1 MVDVFSPAERAALYR
16 VIESRRDVRAFRTD
30 PIATDTLTRIL
41 DAAHHAPSVGLM
53 QPWNFIVIRD
63 AATKAR
69 VKALFEVQNELAVA
83 NYAGAR
89 ADLYGSLKLEGI
101 EEAPINLCV
110 TCDRARSGPHVLGRN
125 TVVDTDLYSTCCAVQ
140 NLWLAAR
147 VEGVGVGWVSI
158 LDYDDLRPIF
168 GIPATVVPV
177 AYLCIGY
184 PREFLDEPE
193 LQRRGWATRLPLE
206 QIVYRERWGAPA
218 DENRKTR

>member
-1 MVDVFSPAERAALYR
+1 MIEVFSPAERAALYR

-30 PIATDTLTRIL
+30 PIATDALARIL

-110 TCDRARSGPHVLGRN
+110 TCDRTRSGPHVLGRN

-206 QIVYRERWGAPA
+206 QIVYQERWGAPA
-218 DENRKTR
+218 DENRKTC

>member
-30 PIATDTLTRIL
+30 PIATDTLARIL
-41 DAAHHAPSVGLM
+41 GAAHHAPSVGLM

-63 AATKAR
+63 AATKSR

-89 ADLYGSLKLEGI
+89 SDLYGSLKLEGI

-110 TCDRARSGPHVLGRN
+110 TCDRTRSGPHVLGRN

-158 LDYDDLRPIF
+158 LDYDDLRPIL
-168 GIPATVVPV
+168 GIPAPVVPV

-193 LQRRGWATRLPLE
+193 LQRRGWATRLTLE
-206 QIVYRERWGAPA
+206 QIVYQERWGAPA
-218 DENRKTR
+218 DENRSTR

>member
-30 PIATDTLTRIL
+30 PIATETLARIL
-41 DAAHHAPSVGLM
+41 GAAHHAPSVGLM

-89 ADLYGSLKLEGI
+89 ADLYRSLKLEGI

-110 TCDRARSGPHVLGRN
+110 TCDRTRSSPHVLGRN
-125 TVVDTDLYSTCCAVQ
+125 TVTDTDVYSTCCAIQ

-168 GIPATVVPV
+168 GIPETVLPV
-177 AYLCIGY
+177 AYLCVGY
-184 PREFLDEPE
+184 PRAFLGEPE
-193 LQRRGWATRLPLE
+193 LQRRGWATQLPIN
-206 QIVYRERWGAPA
+206 QIIFEERWGNPPN
-218 DENRKTR
+218 EPTGGP